1 MDIDK
6 IALVTSI
13 QQVRQD
19 TLKMELNY
27 KLPYNEWLYHIL
39 EDKLILLGFVVYHR
53 DKSYPKA
60 PAPVSEYIYCKS
72 DILVYHEVNV
82 ESNIAASQI
91 SVSKLSLEET
101 EGVNVINLNA
111 GVAELKVGAVDTAT
125 ENELFCNMFG
135 KAANLSSKVLY
146 RGKVV
151 RHVTDITTKLSFGTL
166 PVRKNLDINP
176 N

>member
-1 MDIDK
+1 M
-6 IALVTSI
+6 
-13 QQVRQD
+13 
-19 TLKMELNY
+19 
-27 KLPYNEWLYHIL
+27 
-39 EDKLILLGFVVYHR
+39 
-53 DKSYPKA
+53 
-60 PAPVSEYIYCKS
+60 
-72 DILVYHEVNV
+72 

-111 GVAELKVGAVDTAT
+111 GMAELKVGAVDTAT

-135 KAANLSSKVLY
+135 KAVKLSSKVLC

-151 RHVTDITTKLSFGTL
+151 RHVTDIAIKLSCGTL
-166 PVRKNLDINP
+166 PVRKNFDINP